1 MRKYLIFINILT
13 IGCTNNLEKDR
24 LYLKEIKVNNKV
36 IEWFYYSNVASTSA
50 DYVLL
55 YDSIND
61 KDDTIVKSTN
71 IKDVR
76 FVNDTIALYFY
87 GKPEI
92 YDDSI
97 ILKNKIDE
105 FKIIVD
111 TNAMPTGPIPSRK
124 SYLKK
129 D

>member
-1 MRKYLIFINILT
+1 MRKYLIFITVIT
-13 IGCTNNLEKDR
+13 IGCANNLEKDR
-24 LYLKEIKVNNKV
+24 LYLKEIKVNNKI

-61 KDDTIVKSTN
+61 KNDTIVKSTN

-97 ILKNKIDE
+97 IIKKQINQ

-124 SYLKK
+124 SYLKE

>member
-1 MRKYLIFINILT
+1 MRKYLIFVLFIAL
-13 IGCTNNLEKDR
+13 GCINNLEKDR
-24 LYLKEIKVNNKV
+24 LYLKEIKAKNKV
-36 IEWFYYSNVASTSA
+36 IEWFYYSNVGSTSA

-76 FVNDTIALYFY
+76 FADDRITLYFY
-87 GKPEI
+87 GEPEI

-97 ILKNKIDE
+97 IIKNKIDE
-105 FKIIVD
+105 FKIVID
-111 TNAMPTGPIPSRK
+111 TTGLSNGPSPSRK